1 MKLPNIDKISKK
13 KNFSLIKE
21 KFKIIP
27 ETKTQSSTNKISSFL
42 TRMKE
47 IKEIKIYLKD
57 KFIQKEI
64 DDQFLTDI
72 EKEFAEQYL
81 LKMKIFPTKNLI
93 NKILKLCPLKN
104 CDFQLYDETIYINYD
119 EKNVKSLHIFPA
131 FERKKE
137 KTKFFK
143 NYNINNINI
152 INTDKNNTSKKENF
166 DYSGNNTIT
175 SSNKNF
181 PHFKFNHLNYS
192 KKNKYNHLS
201 IETSPSF
208 KSYFSTE
215 EYFNSK
221 KSPINKNRNIKINK
235 NIFTNTNTD
244 LLYNREKID
253 ELFEKYR
260 ENVTN
265 LQLFSNKK
273 SGIKVDLSPEIIR
286 KKYLSS
292 ESNWSNK
299 IFENRGKLS
308 KISTSILSYKNILNN
323 EKYFFDLTKMKN
335 LTKEIIKEIQEPINP
350 QIELI
355 IKDVNYILD
364 NFPFDE
370 FIHIKENTE
379 LLNESKETNDS
390 RNIINLNK
398 IIVKNKKEFVL
409 ILKTLSS
416 NDSCRIIILL
426 INLIYWIVFGGN
438 NTVQI
443 DFNTKELLYLKLMKD
458 WEIMSKNFFNKTIF
472 YTIYIPLFIIICRI
486 EIENFFI
493 RKYIYLF
500 EEKKNKTAFFKKAN
514 AIISEIFDKH
524 GYMNTFNLFC
534 KKRDDEYN
542 NKFRMKNIGN
552 YKNKLYATSNFVEL
566 LFRNDTDNFKDENE
580 IKEKE
585 KFIAQHKEKYFSFYL
600 DKMNQHLK
608 RRNLE
613 PIFKIKYKPDEQ
625 KEELNI
631 LKLKLEENNSI

>member
-13 KNFSLIKE
+13 KNLSLIKE

-27 ETKTQSSTNKISSFL
+27 ETKTQSSKNKTSSFL

-119 EKNVKSLHIFPA
+119 EKNVKSLHIFPT

-152 INTDKNNTSKKENF
+152 INTDKNNTSKKDNF
-166 DYSGNNTIT
+166 DFSGNNTIT
-175 SSNKNF
+175 SSNKYF

-390 RNIINLNK
+390 RN
-398 IIVKNKKEFVL
+398 
-409 ILKTLSS
+409 
-416 NDSCRIIILL
+416 
-426 INLIYWIVFGGN
+426 
-438 NTVQI
+438 
-443 DFNTKELLYLKLMKD
+443 
-458 WEIMSKNFFNKTIF
+458 
-472 YTIYIPLFIIICRI
+472 
-486 EIENFFI
+486 
-493 RKYIYLF
+493 
-500 EEKKNKTAFFKKAN
+500 
-514 AIISEIFDKH
+514 
-524 GYMNTFNLFC
+524 
-534 KKRDDEYN
+534 
-542 NKFRMKNIGN
+542 
-552 YKNKLYATSNFVEL
+552 
-566 LFRNDTDNFKDENE
+566 
-580 IKEKE
+580 
-585 KFIAQHKEKYFSFYL
+585 
-600 DKMNQHLK
+600 
-608 RRNLE
+608 
-613 PIFKIKYKPDEQ
+613 
-625 KEELNI
+625 
-631 LKLKLEENNSI
+631 NNSFD

>member
-104 CDFQLYDETIYINYD
+104 CDFQLYDETIYINND

-308 KISTSILSYKNILNN
+308 KISTSILSYKNIVQ
-323 EKYFFDLTKMKN
+323 LT
-335 LTKEIIKEIQEPINP
+335 
-350 QIELI
+350 LI
-355 IKDVNYILD
+355 S
-364 NFPFDE
+364 FHE
-370 FIHIKENTE
+370 
-379 LLNESKETNDS
+379 
-390 RNIINLNK
+390 NLNK
-398 IIVKNKKEFVL
+398 
-409 ILKTLSS
+409 
-416 NDSCRIIILL
+416 
-426 INLIYWIVFGGN
+426 
-438 NTVQI
+438 
-443 DFNTKELLYLKLMKD
+443 
-458 WEIMSKNFFNKTIF
+458 
-472 YTIYIPLFIIICRI
+472 
-486 EIENFFI
+486 
-493 RKYIYLF
+493 
-500 EEKKNKTAFFKKAN
+500 
-514 AIISEIFDKH
+514 
-524 GYMNTFNLFC
+524 
-534 KKRDDEYN
+534 
-542 NKFRMKNIGN
+542 
-552 YKNKLYATSNFVEL
+552 
-566 LFRNDTDNFKDENE
+566 
-580 IKEKE
+580 
-585 KFIAQHKEKYFSFYL
+585 
-600 DKMNQHLK
+600 
-608 RRNLE
+608 
-613 PIFKIKYKPDEQ
+613 
-625 KEELNI
+625 
-631 LKLKLEENNSI
+631 

>member
-13 KNFSLIKE
+13 KNLSLIKE

-27 ETKTQSSTNKISSFL
+27 ETKTQSSTNKTSSFL

-398 IIVKNKKEFVL
+398 IIVKNKK
-409 ILKTLSS
+409 
-416 NDSCRIIILL
+416 
-426 INLIYWIVFGGN
+426 
-438 NTVQI
+438 
-443 DFNTKELLYLKLMKD
+443 
-458 WEIMSKNFFNKTIF
+458 
-472 YTIYIPLFIIICRI
+472 
-486 EIENFFI
+486 
-493 RKYIYLF
+493 
-500 EEKKNKTAFFKKAN
+500 
-514 AIISEIFDKH
+514 
-524 GYMNTFNLFC
+524 
-534 KKRDDEYN
+534 
-542 NKFRMKNIGN
+542 
-552 YKNKLYATSNFVEL
+552 
-566 LFRNDTDNFKDENE
+566 
-580 IKEKE
+580 
-585 KFIAQHKEKYFSFYL
+585 
-600 DKMNQHLK
+600 
-608 RRNLE
+608 
-613 PIFKIKYKPDEQ
+613 
-625 KEELNI
+625 
-631 LKLKLEENNSI
+631 